1 MDKKSIKDV
10 SSSIRTAFQ
19 KANDVIRKNNSEYAV
34 ELLKGIVQKEPTFM
48 EAREALRSQEKIKS
62 DNLGAFA
69 KIIAN
74 MKIGMVLTKGRS
86 KLKKAPKEAMA
97 IAEEALAM
105 NLYSPPALNL
115 LADAASEAKAFYI
128 AVEAL
133 EIVDELQPKN
143 EVNLRKMAKTYESNS
158 QGREVLRVWQRIS
171 ELRPGDLEVQQQL
184 RGAAALASMQDG
196 KWEEEGDF
204 KDKLKNKEESVAI
217 EQDDK
222 IARSEDDVAAMIERL
237 EKQLEAEEHV
247 DTLRKLADYYYRAN
261 RFDDSI
267 NACNRIV
274 EKMGTLDPAVDR
286 SIEKANVAK
295 FNTAIEVKKAEGGGE
310 AEIQDLEN
318 QKFNYRLER
327 AVDRVNKYPNDTE
340 LRFNLAVVYWEGS
353 HVDNALEQFQ
363 IAQKNPHHR
372 LAAIVYLGRCFHAKD
387 QLDMAIE
394 QFERAISE
402 MPGMDKPKMGALYY
416 LGIAYEDSGNAEKA
430 LDCFKQIYQTNVN
443 YMDIAER
450 IQKFYDKK
458 KAEGQ

>member
-1 MDKKSIKDV
+1 MDKKSIKDI
-10 SSSIRTAFQ
+10 SSSLRTAFQ
-19 KANDVIRKNNSEYAV
+19 KANDVMRKNNAEYAV
-34 ELLKGIVQKEPTFM
+34 ELLKSIVQKEPTFM
-48 EAREALRSQEKIKS
+48 EAREALRVQEKIKS

-74 MKIGMVLTKGRS
+74 IKIGMTVAKGRA
-86 KLKKAPKEAMA
+86 KVKKAPQEAMA
-97 IAEEALAM
+97 IAEEALSM

-115 LADAASEAKAFYI
+115 LADAAQEAGAHFI

-133 EIVDELQPKN
+133 EIIDELQPKN
-143 EVNLRKMAKTYESNS
+143 EVNLRKMTKVYESNG

-171 ELRPGDLEVQQQL
+171 ELKPNDLEVQQKL

-204 KDKLKNKEESVAI
+204 KDKLKDKEESVAI

-222 IARSEDDVAAMIERL
+222 IARSEDDIAAMIERL
-237 EKQLEAEEHV
+237 EKQLESDDSV
-247 DTLRKLADYYYRAN
+247 DVLRKIADYYYRAG
-261 RFDDSI
+261 RFDDAI
-267 NACNRIV
+267 NANNKIV

-286 SIEKANVAK
+286 SIEKANVGK
-295 FNTAIEVKKAEGGGE
+295 FNIAIEAKKAEGAE
-310 AEIQDLEN
+310 AEAQDLEN
-318 QKFNYRLER
+318 QKYNYRLER

-340 LRFNLAVVYWEGS
+340 LRYNLAIVYWEGS

-372 LAAIVYLGRCFHAKD
+372 LSAIVYLGRCFHAKG

-394 QFERAISE
+394 QFEKAIGE
-402 MPGMDKPKMGALYY
+402 MHTMDKAKMGALYY
-416 LGIAYEDSGNAEKA
+416 QGITYEDSGSDDKA
-430 LDCFKQIYQTNVN
+430 LECFKQIYQANVN
-443 YMDIAER
+443 YMDVAER